1 MINLGKNINKI
12 DYDLKKLFKKVNI
25 SEKSKFDKFYIE
37 IISEG
42 EFSFQKNS
50 VTTAQSKV
58 LIEKKYLEGDSI
70 KWSYSTNPNSENA
83 EYIERYSSINSIA
96 TDIYE
101 TVLNKKLD
109 YDYIESV
116 QEKAIFIKES
126 LDFDHSPEL
135 TSEELILKVLEKNSV
150 PLTDVK
156 ALIQENVNYE
166 FSKVNYNLYAVHEGI
181 KLSQKFSLEEEL
193 MNFSFVNFVNF
204 NDNEIIVNYK
214 Y

>member
-70 KWSYSTNPNSENA
+70 KWSYSTNPNSDNA

-101 TVLNKKLD
+101 TILNKKLD

>member
-70 KWSYSTNPNSENA
+70 KWSYSTNPNSDNA

-101 TVLNKKLD
+101 TILNKKLD

-166 FSKVNYNLYAVHEGI
+166 FSKINYNLYAVHEGI